1 MDEDFD
7 LLGLSRNQSP
17 THIPGGY
24 RHNAYDPWEGWSG
37 TPISEGE
44 AADRDV
50 ELRNVFGFEDA
61 NNPKPTKKHRPFG
74 GLNAQALKNIH
85 DTIWDLNQTN
95 NTVTSGGDNAGGGNV
110 STGNKMSITDKI
122 NNKWTPTNLSFTPR
136 FNKLWKVYNLIK
148 DKPGVQNDPRY
159 HKIVKKLSRK
169 MPRLLKHLNKS
180 IEKSSQQRQ
189 ETAKIL
195 GGKANVSLDAEIAAR
210 GKEEVKQFVFNPHVT
225 PESTEEAKSSK
236 KVISSQ
242 SGVTQ
247 DFRDTEANT
256 SASNWAINLRAERE
270 RQNSKEEKKKAKEGV
285 PKMTGRNLNNKKA
298 PIGSSLGT
306 DISAA
311 LKNKKW

>member
-37 TPISEGE
+37 TPISDSE
-44 AADRDV
+44 AADRDHT
-50 ELRNVFGFEDA
+50 LRNAYGFSDSL
-61 NNPKPTKKHRPFG
+61 NVGPTKTAGNF
-74 GLNAQALKNIH
+74 NAQSLINSFNETWNAFKTGH
-85 DTIWDLNQTN
+85 
-95 NTVTSGGDNAGGGNV
+95 TVTSGGDNAGGGNV
-110 STGNKMSITDKI
+110 STGNKMSINDKI
-122 NNKWTPTNLSFTPR
+122 NQKWTPTNLSFTPR
-136 FNKLWKVYNLIK
+136 FNKLWKAYNLIK

-169 MPRLLKHLNKS
+169 MPRVLKHLNKS

-195 GGKANVSLDAEIAAR
+195 GGKANVSLDAEIAAK
-210 GKEEVKQFVFNPHVT
+210 GKKEVKNFILNPHVT
-225 PESTEEAKSSK
+225 PQPVSDVINPD
-236 KVISSQ
+236 KVITTK
-242 SGVTQ
+242 SGVNQ
-247 DFRDTEANT
+247 DSNT
-256 SASNWAINLRAERE
+256 SASDWVIGERARRE
-270 RQNSKEEKKKAKEGV
+270 KDNV